1 MESTAKKIK
10 IVSANF
16 GIENNIDYI
25 DMPPQYGDLFYYKT
39 YNYNDNNYPLRDKS
53 LHPRLKGKIP
63 KMLEWMYDTI
73 ADYYIWIDSPFEIV
87 SHNFI
92 QNTLNAIGDNDICL
106 CKHNSNRSSIQE
118 ELAYVKHEMQSNN
131 TYLISRYSGEDM
143 DRQVGTYLEDKSF
156 IDNNLFEMGFF
167 IYSKKL
173 VENKNYNLMTDWFLH
188 NSLYSIQDQL
198 SIPYLLHRHNVKYTT
213 FDFNVFS
220 NPDLKYNFK

>member
-1 MESTAKKIK
+1 MEKPANKIK

-16 GIENNIDYI
+16 GMGNKSDYI

-63 KMLEWMYDTI
+63 KMLEWMYDSN
-73 ADYYIWIDSPFEIV
+73 ADYYIWIDAPFEIT
-87 SHNFI
+87 SHDFI
-92 QNTLNAIGDNDICL
+92 QNTLKAIGDNDMCL
-106 CKHNSNRSSIQE
+106 CKHSSERSSIKE
-118 ELAYVKHEMQSNN
+118 ELECVKYGMQINN
-131 TYLISRYSGEDM
+131 TYLTSRYSGEDM
-143 DRQVGTYLEDKSF
+143 DRQVSMYLQDNSF
-156 IDNNLFEMGFF
+156 VDNKLFEMGFF

-173 VENKNYNLMTDWFLH
+173 VENRNYNLMTDWFFH

-198 SIPYLLHRHNVKYTT
+198 SIPYLLHKHNVKYTT

-220 NPDLKYNFK
+220 NPDLRYKF

>member
-16 GIENNIDYI
+16 GMENNIDCI
-25 DMPPQYGDLFYYKT
+25 DMPQQVGELFYYKT

-53 LHPRLKGKIP
+53 LSPRLKGKIP
-63 KMLEWMYDTI
+63 KMLEWIHDD
-73 ADYYIWIDSPFEIV
+73 ADYYIWLDSPFEII
-87 SHNFI
+87 SDKFI
-92 QNTLNAIGDNDICL
+92 QNTLNAIGDNDLCL
-106 CKHNSNRSSIQE
+106 CKHNSVRSSIRE
-118 ELAYVKHEMQSNN
+118 ELEYMKKEMQSNN
-131 TYLISRYSGEDM
+131 GYLISRYSGEDM
-143 DRQVGTYLEDKSF
+143 DKQVSIYLEDKSF
-156 IDNNLFEMGFF
+156 TDNNLFEMGFF

-198 SIPYLLHRHNVKYTT
+198 SIPYLLHKHNVKYTT